1 MGKQFRL
8 MKKQIN
14 NSFKNFYTNLALNL
28 VNKLPHAPKK
38 FDLHSFLAY
47 YKRFLYTVNQTF
59 TFSSIL
65 EYEILKLLTDTNP
78 EKTAG
83 IDNLSGRFL
92 KDGAVV
98 LVLTISKLCNLS
110 IQSSKFP
117 LDCKI
122 AKLKLLYKKG
132 SKTDPKNYRPVLLL
146 PLVLKVIEKVIYNQT
161 EIFLSKNKILYKYQ
175 PGFRESFSTNS
186 CLTLVTDK
194 INKGFES
201 GKYTGLI
208 LINLQKAFDTI
219 DHEILLEK
227 WDALDS
233 RKK

>member
-1 MGKQFRL
+1 MGKKFRL
-8 MKKQIN
+8 MKKQI
-14 NSFKNFYTNLALNL
+14 SFKDFYANLALNL
-28 VNKLPHAPKK
+28 VNKLPHAPNK
-38 FDLHSFLAY
+38 FDLDSVLAY
-47 YKRFLYTVNQTF
+47 YKRFLNTENQKF
-59 TFSSIL
+59 TFSPTS
-65 EYEILKLLTDTNP
+65 EDKVLKLLKDTNP
-78 EKTAG
+78 EKAAG

-92 KDGAVV
+92 KDGAI
-98 LVLTISKLCNLS
+98 VLTAPISKVSNLS
-110 IQSSKFP
+110 MKRSKFP

-122 AKLKLLYKKG
+122 AKLKPLYKKG